1 MNPHQPH
8 DYWPCLRTHSVATCN
23 LVQFGASQIQVFSF
37 TSRTVK
43 VGLTSPFFNSPR
55 APQPTTEESTPRPM
69 QLVKTLAIVTVATM
83 MCFAPTA
90 AINSIDVK
98 ENTPEE
104 RKLYYVRTPITK
116 SPYNRVIPPPPPI
129 QH

>member
-1 MNPHQPH
+1 
-8 DYWPCLRTHSVATCN
+8 
-23 LVQFGASQIQVFSF
+23 
-37 TSRTVK
+37 
-43 VGLTSPFFNSPR
+43 
-55 APQPTTEESTPRPM
+55 M

-90 AINSIDVK
+90 AIDSIDVKENTPEERKLYYVRTPITKSPYNRLVKTLAIAAVATMMCFAPTAAIDSIDVK